1 MFENQDAFRILS
13 SIAFETVKS
22 ESQKSMILGQIS
34 NFSNFWKFRIR
45 FWYQLKQ
52 MFLINYQYF
61 RSYATFLL
69 KL

>member
-1 MFENQDAFRILS
+1 MLENQGVFRILS

-34 NFSNFWKFRIR
+34 NFSNFWKFRNR
-45 FWYQLKQ
+45 FCYQLKQ